1 MVLLRAPCLFAG
13 QRFRVVWL
21 LAADAAV
28 RGSSA
33 LLGHVNGDL
42 LYREVD
48 WLGVLWR
55 VVLHSRGVLG
65 WLLLWEQ
72 VLVQQDLVSDVAEF
86 ILREELLAEVAERWL
101 RLAAPDRARSHD
113 AGDGG
118 SGDLMLL
125 VPILL
130 PGLPM
135 ACLGLLEV

>member
-1 MVLLRAPCLFAG
+1 M
-13 QRFRVVWL
+13 
-21 LAADAAV
+21 

-33 LLGHVNGDL
+33 LLGRVNGEL
-42 LYREVD
+42 LYREAGGF
-48 WLGVLWR
+48 GVLWR

-72 VLVQQDLVSDVAEF
+72 VLVQQDLVSDVAKF
-86 ILREELLAEVAERWL
+86 ILREVRPTQEELLAEVAERWL

-125 VPILL
+125 VPVLL

-135 ACLGLLEV
+135 ACLGLVEV